1 MGAGQSDLACKL
13 GSGLVD
19 MARRLQRST
28 PPPTS
33 PPDSDSRDFHR
44 NIGNPVVFEAC
55 VLGLG
60 PSDSHIYN
68 RGSQS
73 IHLHFNQNNENPIFC
88 DRLSVVAL
96 PGLHPGMHR
105 VLNMSN
111 GNGGGNGNDVGGSG
125 RNVLPTGPTHQPV
138 PPPPLFSSDE
148 ENGLDDETIIRELD
162 SDDDAAR
169 KRPHDGKDK
178 NVPTL
183 KKQKKDT
190 CASVATSLTLPL
202 PSGLSTVPPLRRLG
216 QITQE
221 SIDEAG
227 K

>member
-1 MGAGQSDLACKL
+1 MGAGQSDLACRL
-13 GSGLVD
+13 YSGIVD
-19 MARRLQRST
+19 MARCLQRST
-28 PPPTS
+28 PPPTC
-33 PPDSDSRDFHR
+33 PPDGDGRDFHR

-73 IHLHFNQNNENPIFC
+73 IHLHFNQTNENPIFC
-88 DRLSVVAL
+88 DRLRVVAL

-105 VLNMSN
+105 VLNMMN
-111 GNGGGNGNDVGGSG
+111 GNGGGNGNGAGGSG
-125 RNVLPTGPTHQPV
+125 PNVLPTGHTHQPV
-138 PPPPLFSSDE
+138 PPPLFSSDE
-148 ENGLDDETIIRELD
+148 ENGSDDQNSLGLD

-178 NVPTL
+178 DVHTL

-190 CASVATSLTLPL
+190 SASVATSLTLPL
-202 PSGLSTVPPLRRLG
+202 PLPSGPATVPPLRRLG